1 MEQHNLMKIGQ
12 TQILREQG
20 GETAPEIPQNLKFRS
35 FDRFRHVVVQKI
47 QLDEWNNLA

>member
-20 GETAPEIPQNLKFRS
+20 GETAPEIPPKP
-35 FDRFRHVVVQKI
+35 KI
-47 QLDEWNNLA
+47 PLL

>member
-20 GETAPEIPQNLKFRS
+20 GELPPKTPHNQNFAP
-35 FDRFRHVVVQKI
+35 FDRFRHAVAQKI
-47 QLDEWNNLA
+47 QLDKCNNLV